1 MAPTEAQRTGTKAE
15 KRALAHLRK
24 KGRHRCLERNF
35 RTPEGEVD
43 LVTLEG
49 EVLVFV
55 EVRARSDPGYGRPEE
70 TVGPRKRRRLV
81 RAAQAYLARNP
92 DHAQRRCRFDV
103 VAVDGNGLRW
113 IPDAFR
119 MENPA
124 ERS

>member
-1 MAPTEAQRTGTKAE
+1 MARTRAQQAGVEAE
-15 KRALAHLRK
+15 KRALAHLRR

-49 EVLVFV
+49 EILVFV
-55 EVRARSDPGYGRPEE
+55 EVRARTDPGYGRPEE
-70 TVGPRKRRRLV
+70 TVGRRKRRRLV

-92 DHAQRRCRFDV
+92 DHARRRCRFDV
-103 VAVDGNGLRW
+103 VAVDADGLRW